1 MNSNTEL
8 MMVITAVGL
17 AALIALFMTPV
28 SIWVANKIGA
38 IDIPKD
44 TRRMHKKPIPRF
56 GGMAI
61 FVASMVVM
69 GLLEGG
75 NPQIR
80 IAMIGGALMYAL
92 GVVDDLKSLGAVTKL
107 FGQLAIAV
115 LMYYLGLRIGF
126 IANYFGP
133 GKWMLGEGLSF
144 LITVVWIV
152 GVTNAINL
160 MDGLDGLAGGISA
173 IIAMFLA
180 YVAYIHGS
188 EGMMPV
194 CIALMAVAGG
204 CIGFLPYNFHPA
216 KTFMGDSGALY
227 LGYMIAVMSVI
238 SPLKR
243 ATFIAALIP
252 IMALAIPIFDTLFA
266 IVRRLIRQ
274 EHIMAP
280 DKGHIHHR
288 IMRTGFGQRRAVL
301 IIYGIVGIMGMSA
314 VLISRELYKDAFIL
328 FAIAVLYL
336 IVILVE
342 KKPPKPEDS
351 EKWVKIAKKKD
362 SDSDE
367 IEWRREEDD

>member
-8 MMVITAVGL
+8 MMVITAVGF

-44 TRRMHKKPIPRF
+44 ARRMHKKPIPRF

>member
-266 IVRRLIRQ
+266 IVRRLLRQ

>member
-1 MNSNTEL
+1 